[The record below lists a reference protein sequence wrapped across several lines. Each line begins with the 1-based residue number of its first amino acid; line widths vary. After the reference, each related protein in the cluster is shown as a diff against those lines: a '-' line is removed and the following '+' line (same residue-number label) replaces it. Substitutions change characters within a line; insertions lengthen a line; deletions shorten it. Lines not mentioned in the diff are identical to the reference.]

1 MYCSSQKERT
11 VDKICLF
18 LRALHMDRISKLGG
32 NFVTPNGGF
41 HGHVEYPKWMG
52 S

>member
-32 NFVTPNGGF
+32 TASSQSQWLAVTVFVPST
-41 HGHVEYPKWMG
+41 
-52 S
+52 